1 MIETIATIDIL
12 NLAIDKIDDG
22 KVEDAKDDL
31 ITFRDKLQNEVD
43 EFDKWAKVQS
53 DIDTSLQLEIESE
66 QGKWVID
73 YRGWC
78 ESSILGHPRKNKR
91 YKNPYFMR
99 FFNSLTITSKY
110 DRIYRYINKNNKGLK
125 YDV

>member
-12 NLAIDKIDDG
+12 NLAIDKIDNG

-53 DIDTSLQLEIESE
+53 DIDIALQMDAE
-66 QGKWVID
+66 GK
-73 YRGWC
+73 
-78 ESSILGHPRKNKR
+78 
-91 YKNPYFMR
+91 
-99 FFNSLTITSKY
+99 
-110 DRIYRYINKNNKGLK
+110 
-125 YDV
+125 

>member
-12 NLAIDKIDDG
+12 NLAIDKIDNG

-53 DIDTSLQLEIESE
+53 DIDTQLQLEIESE
-66 QGKWVID
+66 QGK
-73 YRGWC
+73 
-78 ESSILGHPRKNKR
+78 
-91 YKNPYFMR
+91 
-99 FFNSLTITSKY
+99 
-110 DRIYRYINKNNKGLK
+110 
-125 YDV
+125 

>member
-1 MIETIATIDIL
+1 MIATIATIDIL
-12 NLAIDKIDDG
+12 NLAIDKIDNG

-66 QGKWVID
+66 QGK
-73 YRGWC
+73 
-78 ESSILGHPRKNKR
+78 
-91 YKNPYFMR
+91 
-99 FFNSLTITSKY
+99 
-110 DRIYRYINKNNKGLK
+110 
-125 YDV
+125 

>member
-66 QGKWVID
+66 QGKWVI
-73 YRGWC
+73 Y
-78 ESSILGHPRKNKR
+78 
-91 YKNPYFMR
+91 
-99 FFNSLTITSKY
+99 
-110 DRIYRYINKNNKGLK
+110 
-125 YDV
+125 